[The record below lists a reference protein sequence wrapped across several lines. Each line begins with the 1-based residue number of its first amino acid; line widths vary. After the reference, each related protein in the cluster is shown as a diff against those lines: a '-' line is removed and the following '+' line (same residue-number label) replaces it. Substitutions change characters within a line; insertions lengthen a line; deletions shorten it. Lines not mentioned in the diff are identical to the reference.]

1 VKSTRRVRVNAA
13 VTAIEAPGPA
23 EPGDADATL
32 PLASLPARVFRTVRG
47 GEPATAAEPGFMAG
61 AVRGLLA
68 TPWFA
73 AATGLVVAAS
83 LWIYAPHA
91 ELRFPPSASGAQPC
105 LVDGCGITPST
116 GGGSLATTNGQA
128 VVHSA
133 KSRRLDADARAIAG
147 LTFSYVVL
155 WHSHGRFGVM
165 ISVTGRHRPSEW
177 KLTFVMPGDRIS
189 AVMGADW
196 QPSGASA
203 GTASAPSGSA
213 QGQWPGANHR
223 DPGGPDAQDQR
234 DGISFLVVGRG
245 RHVVPTSCTFNGAS
259 CTFS

>member
-1 VKSTRRVRVNAA
+1 
-13 VTAIEAPGPA
+13 
-23 EPGDADATL
+23 
-32 PLASLPARVFRTVRG
+32 
-47 GEPATAAEPGFMAG
+47 MAG

-73 AATGLVVAAS
+73 AAMGLVVAAG

-105 LVDGCGITPST
+105 LVDGCSITPST
-116 GGGSLATTNGQA
+116 IGGSLATTSGQA

-133 KSRRLDADARAIAG
+133 KSGRLGVDGRAVAG

-155 WHSHGRFGVM
+155 WHSHGKFGVV
-165 ISVTGRHRPSEW
+165 ISVTGRQRPREW
-177 KLTFVMPGDRIS
+177 KLTFAMPGDQIS
-189 AVMGADW
+189 AVTGADW
-196 QPSGASA
+196 QPSGAGA
-203 GTASAPSGSA
+203 GTASAPSGP
-213 QGQWPGANHR
+213 QGNWPGANHGY
-223 DPGGPDAQDQR
+223 PGGQDAQDQR